1 MEVNGKIR
9 LTNDKE
15 IHKMK
20 QQFNVLIGENGEQLG
35 IMSAREAMKLR
46 PAALPPSCVKRTE
59 KKLCSDCKARATMP
73 CC

>member
-20 QQFNVLIGENGEQLG
+20 QQFNVLIGENGEFGKQ
-35 IMSAREAMKLR
+35 
-46 PAALPPSCVKRTE
+46 
-59 KKLCSDCKARATMP
+59 CKAVLEA
-73 CC
+73 CGFAAELC